1 MRDPL
6 NRRRRP
12 LSFVIRGAGAV
23 PLTTTAL
30 QPRWDRINSAESI
43 GRARRIYYAFLE
55 QSASAAEPLGIVMP
69 AASSG
74 GRVVYELPVLLPEEQ
89 FIPME
94 LVRGRSGRNRPS
106 RSPYRS

>member
-23 PLTTTAL
+23 PLTTAAL
-30 QPRWDRINSAESI
+30 QPRWDRINSAEAI

-55 QSASAAEPLGIVMP
+55 QSASATEPLGIVMP
-69 AASSG
+69 AESSG